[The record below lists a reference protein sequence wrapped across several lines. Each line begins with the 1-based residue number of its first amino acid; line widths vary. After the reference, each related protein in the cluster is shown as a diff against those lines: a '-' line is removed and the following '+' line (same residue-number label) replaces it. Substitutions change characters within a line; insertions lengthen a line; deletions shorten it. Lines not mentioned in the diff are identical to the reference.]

1 MAGQQPNFDIAV
13 LRTLL
18 AVDELGSFARAAAR
32 VGRSESAVSLQL
44 KRLEEQVGFPLFQ
57 RIGRGMTLTDAGDA
71 LIRNARR
78 LVELNDEA
86 FSALPAAS
94 VAGTVRLGVPP
105 DVAETWLSVVLIRI
119 ARAYPAIRVQTVVDR
134 SPMLIRQLDD
144 CEIDIALTFA
154 TERATDATWSAAFP
168 MCWIGPRGY
177 ARPNASAP
185 LALAVFD
192 PPCFFRAAAGA
203 ALDAAGISW
212 NIAHSSP
219 NLMDLWA
226 AVTSG
231 LGITVR
237 TGIGLPSQLSPLD
250 ADAGLPELPTVAMA
264 LKQRGNGAATPAMLR
279 LSDILIETLEATL
292 DAAF

>member
-1 MAGQQPNFDIAV
+1 MIAV
-13 LRTLL
+13 
-18 AVDELGSFARAAAR
+18 DDLGSFARAAAK

-57 RIGRGMTLTDAGDA
+57 RIGRNMTLTDAGDA

-86 FSALPAAS
+86 FSALPGAAI
-94 VAGTVRLGVPP
+94 AGTVRLGVTP
-105 DVAETWLSVVLIRI
+105 DVAESWLPVAMIRI
-119 ARAYPAIRVQTVVDR
+119 ARAYPAIRVQTVVNR
-134 SPMLIRQLDD
+134 TPMLIRQLDRA
-144 CEIDIALTFA
+144 EIDIALTFA
-154 TERATDATWSAAFP
+154 TERATDALWSAALP
-168 MCWIGPRGY
+168 MCWIGRRGY
-177 ARPNASAP
+177 ARAHASAP

-212 NIAHSSP
+212 NITHSSP
-219 NLMDLWA
+219 NLMGLWA

-231 LGITVR
+231 LGVTVR
-237 TGIGLPSQLSPLD
+237 TPIGLPAQLTPLD
-250 ADAGLPELPTVAMA
+250 ADAGLPGLPTVAMV
-264 LKQRGNGAATPAMLR
+264 LRQRSGGETTPAMSR
-279 LSDILIETLEATL
+279 LSDILIETLESTL

>member
-1 MAGQQPNFDIAV
+1 MAGQQSNFDIAV
-13 LRTLL
+13 LRTLI
-18 AVDELGSFARAAAR
+18 AVDELGSFASAAAK

-57 RIGRGMTLTDAGDA
+57 RVGRNMTLTNAGDT

-94 VAGTVRLGVPP
+94 IAGTVRLGVTP
-105 DVAETWLSVVLIRI
+105 DFAESWLSVAMIRI
-119 ARAYPAIRVQTVVDR
+119 ARAHPAIRVQTAVDR
-134 SPMLIRQLDD
+134 TPMLIRQLDGS
-144 CEIDIALTFA
+144 EIDIALTFA
-154 TERATDATWSAAFP
+154 TERVTDAVWSAALP

-177 ARPNASAP
+177 ARSNAPAP

-192 PPCFFRAAAGA
+192 PPCFFRSAASA

-237 TGIGLPSQLSPLD
+237 TPIGLPSQLSPLD
-250 ADAGLPELPTVAMA
+250 AKAGLPELPTVTMAM
-264 LKQRGNGAATPAMLR
+264 KQRTDGETTPAMSC
-279 LSDILIETLEATL
+279 LSDILIETLESTL